1 VWFVGENRLV
11 LFHDGERASLPPIP
25 QPPEL
30 SRETNF
36 EAVHGTSATNVFVV
50 GSQGTILHW
59 DGARWER
66 ETGNGLTAMSL
77 RAVVALADGGAAVGA
92 TQGQVLLRVS
102 GVASLSIRWTRESV
116 PSSSEVREVFVGAD
130 ERLLALTR
138 GRELFARGPSGWQLV
153 DRLDGALN
161 ETFAAVQCDGGV
173 LVGGAGF
180 AQSLWYLPAGADG
193 LDGGWVGLD
202 AGLGVSD
209 LVSAEGGVLI
219 GAGGMLAWLD
229 ETILLKLNPGWNHGS
244 VAVLPDGSR
253 RFVASSANGAVGV
266 WEQAAGLEH
275 GRSVGGRCGGLR
287 RGVRRATRRPG

>member
-153 DRLDGALN
+153 GRLDGALN

-193 LDGGWVGLD
+193 LDGGWVGD
-202 AGLGVSD
+202 SAQAQCGL
-209 LVSAEGGVLI
+209 EPRQRGGV
-219 GAGGMLAWLD
+219 ARRLAALRRVFG
-229 ETILLKLNPGWNHGS
+229 ERSGRRVGT
-244 VAVLPDGSR
+244 SR
-253 RFVASSANGAVGV
+253 RSRARAQRGWAVWRPTAGRFCGATDLTG
-266 WEQAAGLEH
+266 
-275 GRSVGGRCGGLR
+275 
-287 RGVRRATRRPG
+287 